1 MVGEVNQ
8 STGYCEQNSHVG
20 GEGEQKQKTTVPL
33 GNVGGIGGANT
44 QDNLITQ

>member
-8 STGYCEQNSHVG
+8 STGYCEQNGQVG
-20 GEGEQKQKTTVPL
+20 GEGELKQKTTVPL
-33 GNVGGIGGANT
+33 GNVGGIGGAKT